1 MWKKNS
7 KGTQW
12 EWKAFCYSPAHQV
25 TQGNII
31 SFQNPYITNTYI
43 YLFFG
48 VWFSQMVRHYI
59 QFLLFHSICLGDHIV
74 SVVSF

>member
-1 MWKKNS
+1 MWKKIQKVHSENEKPS
-7 KGTQW
+7 
-12 EWKAFCYSPAHQV
+12 V

-59 QFLLFHSICLGDHIV
+59 QFLLFHSICLGDHVV